1 VKAAGLRLAVAT
13 SASPNELEA
22 LLAIVGA
29 GDFFDAKITG
39 EDAGRSKPDPDSVS
53 CAVRKLRLT
62 PSDCVMVGDT
72 PYDAAAARS
81 AGVAFIGLRC
91 GGWRDA
97 DLQPAN
103 VYSGPG
109 ELRRH
114 FIKKAESEALRFS

>member
-62 PSDCVMVGDT
+62 PSDCVMVGAT